1 MLQYQIQ
8 VTDEEGLSSVVAVL
22 DNLQDAQ
29 DRFEFIKE
37 VHGTP
42 DILMNSPRWQ
52 SIELCRVEGVLGAF
66 FDLEEELP

>member
-37 VHGTP
+37 AHGTP
-42 DILMNSPRWQ
+42 NIIFNFPRWQ

-66 FDLEEELP
+66 FDLDDEIS